1 MLKLMQVSARFF
13 PHNITGIPPG
23 ILHNAVKTA
32 AWEAFTRFAGCRPG
46 ERWDGLSKLKQ
57 YFSYF
62 GYLPNSPFNFTE
74 DFDDELERALRTYQ
88 QNFNLKVTGELDYRT
103 LELIVRPRCGNA
115 DIINGTTS
123 MNSGRPSSFHTTEHF
138 HTTGVGLR
146 TGGT

>member
-1 MLKLMQVSARFF
+1 MQ
-13 PHNITGIPPG
+13 GIPPG